1 MTNINQQAFFALVR
15 AGLWEKEVRL
25 LPYGKVDYA
34 EIMRLAQEQAVVGQV
49 AAGLEHVT
57 DVKVPQEWAL
67 QFAGQTIQLEQ
78 RNKAMNSFI
87 ADIVKRMQNA
97 DIYTLIVKGQGVAQ
111 CYERP
116 LWRSSGDVDFFLSE
130 ENFLKAR
137 EFLRPFVE
145 DGFTPSN
152 DNARNISAKYSPWD
166 IELHTDMFCDLSRK
180 IDRGIKEVQNCVFY
194 DGEVRSWMDGQ
205 THVFLPDVNCDIIII
220 FTHYLKHFY
229 KGGLGIRQICDWCR
243 LLWTYNDKIDLA
255 LLEHRLKRMRILT
268 EWKAFAAFAVDYL
281 GMPLDA
287 IPLYSS
293 ADCWNRKARRI
304 MVYIM
309 KVGNMGHNRDLSF
322 YGEKNRLI
330 RKIKAFNMR
339 TSVLITH
346 FRIFPLNT
354 FAFFPYMVYSG
365 LKSYFRGE

>member
-1 MTNINQQAFFALVR
+1 MINNNQQAFFALVR

-25 LPYGKVDYA
+25 LPYGEVDYA
-34 EIMRLAQEQAVVGQV
+34 EVMRLAQEQAVVGLV

-57 DVKVPQEWAL
+57 DVKVPQVWAL

-78 RNKAMNSFI
+78 RNKAMNHFI
-87 ADIVKRMQNA
+87 ADIVKRMQKA
-97 DIYTLIVKGQGVAQ
+97 GIYTLIVKGQGVAQ

-116 LWRSSGDVDFFLSE
+116 LWRSSGDVDFFLNE

-137 EFLRPFVE
+137 KFLSPLVE
-145 DGFTPSN
+145 DGYTPCN
-152 DNARNISAKYSPWD
+152 DDARNISAKLSPWD
-166 IELHTDMFCDLSRK
+166 IELHTDMYCDLSGK
-180 IDRGIKEVQNCVFY
+180 IDQGIKEVQNCVFY
-194 DGEVRSWMDGQ
+194 EGKVRSWMDGHTQ
-205 THVFLPDVNCDIIII
+205 VFLPDVNNDIIII
-220 FTHYLKHFY
+220 FTHFLKHFY

-243 LLWTYNDKIDLA
+243 LLWTYKEKIDLG
-255 LLEHRLKRMRILT
+255 LLEHRLKSMRILT
-268 EWKAFAAFAVDYL
+268 EWKAFAAFAVDTL

-293 ADCWNRKARRI
+293 ADCWHTKARRI

-309 KVGNMGHNRDLSF
+309 KVGNMGHNRELSF
-322 YGEKNRLI
+322 YSEKNRLI
-330 RKIKAFNMR
+330 RKFKAFSMR

-346 FRIFPLNT
+346 SRIFPLNT
-354 FAFFPYMVYSG
+354 FAFFPYMVYTG